1 MVIASHNKA
10 SYFALK
16 IEYIN
21 LEYDNIDTKSHDRDI
36 SESMDLVFDRCR
48 VNNKIYKFREGEDN
62 KLIYLF
68 STRERKRKGQVTKII
83 SNTLKNDIIKR
94 TCVIPLM
101 KTEFNEYIQ
110 KNDSNNQNKAINMS
124 DGEYSRR

>member
-10 SYFALK
+10 SYFALEIK
-16 IEYIN
+16 YMN
-21 LEYDNIDTKSHDRDI
+21 LEYDNIDFKSHDRDI

-48 VNNKIYKFREGEDN
+48 VNNKIYKFRENN

-83 SNTLKNDIIKR
+83 SNTLKNIDIIKK
-94 TCVIPLM
+94 TNVLPLM

-110 KNDSNNQNKAINMS
+110 KNDNNNQNKAINMS